1 MAQPPTGTVTF
12 LFTDIEGSTRLVQDL
27 GSHWRSVLEKHQRL
41 LRRAFAAHHGIE
53 RGTEGDSFLVV
64 FTHASEA
71 VAAAIDAEQALDAA
85 NWPTGL
91 HLRVRMGLHSG
102 DARRGGDDYIGLDIH
117 RAARIAAAAHGGQI
131 LLSDSTRSLVE
142 RELSPSIV
150 IRDLGE
156 HRLKDL
162 DWPER
167 LYQLDIPGRR
177 NDFPPIRAVATA
189 GYLPTETTSFVGR
202 SREIEDV
209 VDLLAAQRLVTLTG
223 PGGVGKTRLSLR
235 VAHAVADDFV
245 DGAWFVSLSTV
256 SDADQMHSA
265 VAAALG
271 VHSRSGGSPGGA
283 VREYAR
289 TRVLL
294 LILDNLEQVSGA
306 HEVVGELLAEAPKLR
321 ILATSRAPLHVGGEQ
336 EYPVASL
343 LAPDPSAPAGPD
355 ALRGSD
361 AVSLFVERA
370 RLVRPGLA
378 IDDEVLRDIAE
389 IARRVDGLPLAIE
402 LAAARS
408 RLFSPDQVLRGLGR
422 RLDSLVGGPRDAP
435 ERQRSMRGAFAWS
448 HDLLTAREQAVFRRL
463 GVFVGEWDVDAAD
476 AVVRAVDPATNAVD
490 EIQGLVEQS
499 LVRPVDSP
507 AEPRFVMLD
516 TIREYALERL
526 DRAGESE
533 RARRAHAAHF
543 AALAEQVGSLL
554 RTPEAGTTLD
564 RLERDIG
571 NLRGALAWSLE
582 SGDVDT
588 GLRLAAAL
596 GGFWHQ
602 RGHMAEARSAIV
614 DLLDQPA
621 AADSQAA
628 ANAIMTAGSLANWQ
642 GDYSTGR
649 RYGER
654 ALAMLRESGDQAAIA
669 AELAELGYATILDD
683 PTEATRMIEEC
694 VAIFESLGDETGAAR
709 ARLGLAAAQLG
720 LGELVAARDSVERSL
735 KHFREI
741 GDRYYPPFALTLLGR
756 IEMVGGDLGAAE
768 RSFRDGINNAVI
780 ARSTIG
786 LSVNLW
792 ALASVAIERGDA
804 ARGARLAGRAARLM
818 EDVGG
823 SMRGPVA
830 GTTDVLA
837 RARSELGTADYE
849 QAVSDGLGASID
861 AVIAEALTG

>member
-1 MAQPPTGTVTF
+1 MVEPPTGTVTF

-41 LRRAFAAHHGIE
+41 LRGAFAAHHGME

-64 FTHASEA
+64 FAQASQA
-71 VAAAIDAEQALDAA
+71 VAAAIDAERALDAA
-85 NWPTGL
+85 KWPAGL
-91 HLRVRMGLHSG
+91 ELRVRMGLHSG
-102 DARRGGDDYIGLDIH
+102 DAQRGGDDYVGLDIH
-117 RAARIAAAAHGGQI
+117 RAARIAAAAHGGQV

-177 NDFPPIRAVATA
+177 NDFPPLRSVATT

-202 SREIEDV
+202 NREIEDV
-209 VDLLAAQRLVTLTG
+209 VDLLAAHRLVTLTG

-235 VAHAVADDFV
+235 VGHAVADDFA

-256 SDADQMHSA
+256 SDADQMPSA
-265 VAAALG
+265 VAVALG
-271 VHSRSGGSPGGA
+271 VRSPSGSPASA

-289 TRVLL
+289 TRELL

-321 ILATSRAPLHVGGEQ
+321 IIATSRAPLHVGGEQ
-336 EYPVASL
+336 EYPVSSL
-343 LAPDPSAPAGPD
+343 LAPDPSARAGPD

-361 AVSLFVERA
+361 AVSLFVQRA
-370 RLVRPGLA
+370 RLVRPGLP

-389 IARRVDGLPLAIE
+389 IGRRVDGLPLAIE

-408 RLFSPDQVLRGLGR
+408 RLFSPGQILRGLGR

-435 ERQRSMRGAFAWS
+435 ERQRSMRGAIAWS
-448 HDLLTAREQAVFRRL
+448 HDLLTATEQAVFRRL
-463 GVFVGEWDVDAAD
+463 GVFIGEWDVDAAD
-476 AVVRAVDPATNAVD
+476 AVVRAVDPATDAVD

-526 DRAGESE
+526 DVAGEFE

-543 AALAEQVGSLL
+543 AAVAERVGSLL

-602 RGHMAEARSAIV
+602 RGHIAEARSAIV
-614 DLLDQPA
+614 ELLDQPA
-621 AADSQAA
+621 ASNSEAA
-628 ANAIMTAGSLANWQ
+628 ARAIMTAGSLANWQ

-654 ALAMLRESGDQAAIA
+654 ALAMFRESGDLAAIA

-683 PTEATRMIEEC
+683 PTEATRMIDES
-694 VAIFESLGDETGAAR
+694 VAIYESLGDTTGAAG

-720 LGELVAARDSVERSL
+720 LGELVAACGSVERSL

-741 GDRYYPPFALTLLGR
+741 GDRYYPAFALSLLGR
-756 IEMVGGDLGAAE
+756 IEMAGGDLGAAE
-768 RSFRDGINNAVI
+768 RLYRDGINDAVM

-792 ALASVAIERGDA
+792 ALGSAAIERGNA
-804 ARGARLAGRAARLM
+804 ARGARLAGAAARLM

-849 QAVSDGLGASID
+849 QAVSDGRRASID